1 MPADVA
7 AWVAL
12 GVSVLGVLP
21 RVVSAL
27 SRSRT
32 ESRRSDVERFTALYD
47 KQDRLIARLQ
57 NRCAELERRLPV
69 RTRKGG

>member
-1 MPADVA
+1 MPADFA

-12 GVSVLGVLP
+12 GVSVLGVMP
-21 RVVSAL
+21 RVLSAL

-57 NRCAELERRLPV
+57 TRCAELERRLKIP
-69 RTRKGG
+69 RGG